1 MGVELKKIYSNVAKS
16 KETEKRR
23 SYVKVSANGAV
34 LGINGS
40 KEKVEVVVKNL
51 YAASH
56 DVIDI
61 GKLGETDLSKYHV
74 VIVGSHNKK
83 IPKSDKLKKYVE
95 DGGYLITTGA
105 SLGAFVADLF
115 PDMLASDKKEIKGG
129 FYKGEL
135 ESTGHP
141 FFKGAAKKKAVK
153 FWIEDKSHPVKKTG
167 PNVKV
172 LASSKKLEKKFGSGI
187 IVAALSH
194 GNGML
199 IYMLPKLHNLKS
211 GEDPNY
217 TNAYIV
223 SNILDEA
230 VNKAIPDV
238 MTRASDMGQ
247 MAYVNMTVL
256 DNKEEKCMYCGS
268 TFKDYDGKV
277 FKCGSCGTFY
287 HQFCLD
293 QQLSAEGVC
302 KKCGKMLV
310 YEQYKQTIAQAPWQQ
325 PPQAAP
331 QTEPEKQEK
340 RPPPPPPK

>member
-40 KEKVEVVVKNL
+40 KEKVEVVAKNL

-56 DVIDI
+56 DIIDI

-83 IPKSDKLKKYVE
+83 IPMSGKLKKYIE

-115 PDMLASDKKEIKGG
+115 PDMVASDKKEIKGG

-135 ESTGHP
+135 ESTEHP
-141 FFKGAAKKKAVK
+141 FFKGAAKKKALK
-153 FWIEDKSHPVKKTG
+153 FLIEDKSHPVTKKG

-187 IVAALSH
+187 IVAAFSH

-211 GEDPNY
+211 GEGPNY

-238 MTRASDMGQ
+238 MTRPSDMGQ

-256 DNKEEKCMYCGS
+256 DSPEEKCIYCGS

-293 QQLSAEGVC
+293 QQLSAEGMC

-310 YEQYKQTIAQAPWQQ
+310 YEQYKPTIAQAPWQQ
-325 PPQAAP
+325 PVPQAP
-331 QTEPEKQEK
+331 QPEPEKPEQ

>member
-34 LGINGS
+34 LGINGN
-40 KEKVEVVVKNL
+40 KEKVEAVVKNL
-51 YAASH
+51 YASSH
-56 DVIDI
+56 EIADI
-61 GKLGETDLSKYHV
+61 GKLGDTDLSKYHV
-74 VIVGSHNKK
+74 VIVGSHDKK
-83 IPKSDKLKKYVE
+83 IPLSDKLKKYIE
-95 DGGYLITTGA
+95 EGGYLVTTGA

-115 PDMLASDKKEIKGG
+115 PDMVASDKKEIKGG

-135 ESTGHP
+135 ESTEHP
-141 FFKGAAKKKAVK
+141 FFRGASKKKAVK

-187 IVAALSH
+187 IVAAFPH

-211 GEDPNY
+211 GEGPNY
-217 TNAYIV
+217 TNAYII

-238 MTRASDMGQ
+238 MTRGSDMSQ
-247 MAYVNMTVL
+247 MAYVNVTTL
-256 DNKEEKCMYCGS
+256 TDRDEKCLYCGS
-268 TFKDYDGKV
+268 TFKDYKDKV
-277 FKCGSCGTFY
+277 FKCNSCGTYY

-293 QQLSAEGVC
+293 QQLSADGTC
-302 KKCGKMLV
+302 KKCGKFLV
-310 YEQYKQTIAQAPWQQ
+310 YEQYKQTIVQAPWQQ
-325 PPQAAP
+325 PPPQA
-331 QTEPEKQEK
+331 PEQ
-340 RPPPPPPK
+340 RPPPPPPRR